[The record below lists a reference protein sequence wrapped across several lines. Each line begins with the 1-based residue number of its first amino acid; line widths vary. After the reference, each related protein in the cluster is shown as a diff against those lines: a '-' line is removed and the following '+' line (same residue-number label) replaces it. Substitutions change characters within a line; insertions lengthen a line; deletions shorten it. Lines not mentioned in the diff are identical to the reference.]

1 MSVTGRGMAEVA
13 ARTGDETLLAACK
26 TLWNDVV
33 NAQLYVTGGVG
44 STSVGEAFTFDY
56 DLPNDTVYAETCA
69 SIALAFFG
77 RALFQADPDSAY
89 ADVIERVLFNA
100 LPAAMTEWTQ
110 GIAFGA
116 VLGVLYMVL
125 RPIVRLLLK
134 VLNWLTL
141 GLLYVAVDTWL
152 VWTAAALVPGAVTV
166 DNVWWAVAVAAA
178 VNVARTLISA
188 LTGKLR
194 E

>member
-1 MSVTGRGMAEVA
+1 
-13 ARTGDETLLAACK
+13 
-26 TLWNDVV
+26 
-33 NAQLYVTGGVG
+33 
-44 STSVGEAFTFDY
+44 
-56 DLPNDTVYAETCA
+56 
-69 SIALAFFG
+69 
-77 RALFQADPDSAY
+77 
-89 ADVIERVLFNA
+89 
-100 LPAAMTEWTQ
+100 
-110 GIAFGA
+110 
-116 VLGVLYMVL
+116 MVL
-125 RPIVRLLLK
+125 RPVVRLLLK

-166 DNVWWAVAVAAA
+166 DNIWWAVAVAAA